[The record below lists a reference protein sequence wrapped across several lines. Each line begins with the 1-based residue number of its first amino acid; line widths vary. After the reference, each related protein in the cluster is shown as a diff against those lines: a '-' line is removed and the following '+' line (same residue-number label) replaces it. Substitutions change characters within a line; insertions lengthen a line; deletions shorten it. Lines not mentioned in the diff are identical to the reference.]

1 MMNITKLL
9 LVILFIISSYAQS
22 SVAATIQSVAS
33 IQAAIDDYIAL
44 NLTSNIEYKIRHS
57 HLDKRLKL
65 SFCSQPLEIFNTIGS
80 LKPGRNSIGVKCEG
94 EKRWTIFTSVII
106 RQYKNVV
113 ILRQAIRRGEIFNA
127 SLIQLEKREVS
138 TLRSGYILDPD
149 IIIKKQATRNLSA
162 GKVITPLNFSEA
174 KIIKRGERVT
184 ITTSQA
190 NLSISM
196 AGIALM
202 DGVKGQLIK
211 VKNSK
216 SQQIIQGT
224 VSRPGQIVVLF

>member
-1 MMNITKLL
+1 MNITKLL
-9 LVILFIISSYAQS
+9 LATFFVISSCAQNS
-22 SVAATIQSVAS
+22 IASTIQSVAS
-33 IQAAIDDYIAL
+33 IQAAIDDYIAISM
-44 NLTSNIEYKIRHS
+44 TRNIEYKIRHS

-65 SFCSQPLEIFNTIGS
+65 SFCSNPLEIFNTIGS

-94 EKRWTIFTSVII
+94 EKRWTIYTSVNISL
-106 RQYKNVV
+106 YKDV
-113 ILRQAIRRGEIFNA
+113 IVLSQAVRRGDIFNS
-127 SLIQLEKREVS
+127 SLLHVEKRDVS
-138 TLRSGYILDPD
+138 TLRSGFILDPGQ
-149 IIIKKQATRNLSA
+149 IINKQAVRNLSA
-162 GKVITPLNFSEA
+162 GAVITPLNFSEA

-202 DGVKGQLIK
+202 DGIKGQRIK

-224 VSRPGQIVVLF
+224 VSKPGQVIVLF